1 MGLLHTNLLIPNMKL
16 SIRALRALSVSR
28 SILGFESNSTSP
40 REKAISGLGA
50 FLGILMVC
58 WVSSFVVQG
67 TDAILVVAS
76 MGATAVLLFAVPHG
90 TLSQPWAL
98 MGGHF
103 VSALIGVTCAR
114 YIPHTYLAAALA
126 VGLAVCVMYWANCIH
141 PPGGATALTA
151 VLGGESISNL
161 GYWYMINPVLLN
173 TLAILFVAVSFNA
186 LFAWRRYPNHFARK
200 QKMPVEALS
209 ETGASLTHEDFAAA
223 IARMDSYVDV
233 SADVLAELFEY
244 ATKHADEQS
253 THPQTLTVGAFYSNG
268 QVGYRWCVRELLDMS
283 LTTPYK
289 GEAGQQVIY
298 KNVAGADLYETGLS
312 NVEAFKRWAR
322 YEVVLQDGRW
332 LPVKAATH

>member
-1 MGLLHTNLLIPNMKL
+1 
-16 SIRALRALSVSR
+16 
-28 SILGFESNSTSP
+28 
-40 REKAISGLGA
+40 
-50 FLGILMVC
+50 
-58 WVSSFVVQG
+58 
-67 TDAILVVAS
+67 
-76 MGATAVLLFAVPHG
+76 
-90 TLSQPWAL
+90 L

-114 YIPHTYLAAALA
+114 YIPHTYLAAGLA
-126 VGLAVCVMYWANCIH
+126 VGLAVGVMYWANCIH

-173 TLAILFVAVSFNA
+173 TLAILLVAVSFNA
-186 LFAWRRYPNHFARK
+186 LFSWRRYPNHFARK
-200 QKMPVEALS
+200 QKKPVESLS

-289 GEAGQQVIY
+289 GEAGQQVIF